1 MTTQASAPPT
11 AAPLPK
17 RFYAAVITQE
27 GEGGH
32 RVLLDGRVVRT
43 PARRVLGFPNAVLAA
58 AAAAEWAG
66 QGEAI
71 DPSSMPLTR
80 LANIALDAVTEDP
93 APVRAEIV
101 KYAGSDLLCYLAAE
115 PAGLVA
121 KQAAA
126 WDPVIAWART
136 RHDLLFVQ
144 TTGVVF
150 ASQPALTLQKVAA
163 IVTDFAGLRLA
174 ALQSV
179 TTLTGSALLALA
191 LADGFLE
198 AKAAWAAAHVDED
211 WNIALWGEDAE
222 AAARRAFRF
231 TEMRAAAL
239 ALASGSVSVA
249 HPPSPCLP
257 PSRTMLVLG

>member
-1 MTTQASAPPT
+1 MTSSASAPSTT
-11 AAPLPK
+11 APPAK
-17 RFYAAVITQE
+17 RFYATVTTGE

-43 PARRVLGFPNAVLAA
+43 PARRILGFPSAALAA

-66 QGEAI
+66 QGETI

-80 LANIALDAVTEDP
+80 LANIALDAVAETP

-101 KYAGSDLLCYLAAE
+101 KYAGSDLLCYRAAD

-126 WDPVIAWART
+126 WDPVLAWART
-136 RHDLLFVQ
+136 RHDLLFAQ
-144 TTGVVF
+144 TTGVMF
-150 ASQPALTLQKVAA
+150 ASQPAPTLQKVAA
-163 IVTDFAGLRLA
+163 IVADFSGLRLA

-179 TTLTGSALLALA
+179 TTLTGSAILALA
-191 LADGFLE
+191 LADGRLD
-198 AKAAWAAAHVDED
+198 ADAAWSAAHVDED
-211 WNIALWGEDAE
+211 WNIALWGEDEE

-231 TEMRAAAL
+231 MEMRAGAL
-239 ALASGSVSVA
+239 ALASA
-249 HPPSPCLP
+249 
-257 PSRTMLVLG
+257 